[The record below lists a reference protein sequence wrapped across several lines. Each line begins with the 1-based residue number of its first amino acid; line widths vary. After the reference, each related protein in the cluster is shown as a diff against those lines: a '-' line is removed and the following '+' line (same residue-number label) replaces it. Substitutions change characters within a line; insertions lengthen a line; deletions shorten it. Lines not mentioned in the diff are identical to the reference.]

1 MSKWLEEKKMV
12 LMTAREMATKG
23 LVVGTSGNV
32 SMRLPPENGRE
43 LLAITPTSRYY
54 DLLAPEDIQVVDFE
68 AEPVEGDLPPSVETM
83 LHIAIYQKRRNIRAV
98 VHTHSVYA
106 SAMAVAHQEIPP
118 LLEDQMTIMGGEIRV
133 ARHAASGSEEQIN
146 YVLEVLEDRNA
157 AILANHG
164 AIGLGRSL
172 REALTVCEM
181 LEKTARIC
189 YLCLTMGKVNFL
201 PAEAIQAGKA
211 FFRQLQSG

>member
-12 LMTAREMATKG
+12 LDTARAISEKG
-23 LVVGTSGNV
+23 LVAGTSGNV
-32 SMRLPPENGRE
+32 SLRLPSENGRE

-54 DLLAPEDIQVVDFE
+54 NLLEPEDIQIIDFE
-68 AEPVEGDLPPSVETM
+68 TESVEGDLPPSIETM
-83 LHIAIYQKRRNIRAV
+83 LHIAIYQKRKNIRAV

-118 LLEDQMTIMGGEIRV
+118 ILEDQMTIIGGDIKI
-133 ARHAASGSEEQIN
+133 ARYAPSGSEEQIN
-146 YVLEVLEDRNA
+146 IVLEALEDRNG

-172 REALTVCEM
+172 REALTACEI
-181 LEKTARIC
+181 LEKTAMIY
-189 YLCLTMGKVNFL
+189 YLCLTMGKVNHL
-201 PAEAIQAGKA
+201 PESGIQSGRA
-211 FFRQLQSG
+211 FFKQLQSG